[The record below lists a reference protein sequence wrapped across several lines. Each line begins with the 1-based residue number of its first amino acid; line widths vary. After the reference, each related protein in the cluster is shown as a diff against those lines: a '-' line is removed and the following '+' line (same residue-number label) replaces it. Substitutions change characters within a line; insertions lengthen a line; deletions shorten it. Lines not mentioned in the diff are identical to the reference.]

1 MLPYGRMPAVK
12 GTVESEKYHF
22 TTKSNSSKNHQWM
35 LELIGRSLMRNEI
48 VFSKHFPHKMFT
60 NYKGKK

>member
-12 GTVESEKYHF
+12 GTVESEKHHF

-35 LELIGRSLMRNEI
+35 LELIGSLMRNEI